1 MLDPITIGIA
11 FTAAQQSVNYIKKA
25 IALGKD
31 VNSLYGQFAKFFENS
46 DTIHAAS
53 IEAQTSKKI
62 LTDGQIRAMSV
73 QIAMQSKALRDAE
86 KELKEML
93 IWSGNKDV
101 WDEMMAERVRMYKER
116 AKLQADIKNARI
128 QAQSDMIDRLLIG
141 TSFMAIA
148 VPVVLFTFA
157 MITADNVHLSAVLS
171 EIPQYLF
178 TLFTILVYG
187 LLISQRC
194 FLSPSTNGLK
204 IDLITNT

>member
-1 MLDPITIGIA
+1 MIDHITLGIA
-11 FTAAQQSVNYIKKA
+11 FTAAQQSVGYIKKA

-46 DTIHAAS
+46 DTIHAAN
-53 IEAQTSKKI
+53 ITAQNSKNI
-62 LTDGQIRAMSV
+62 LTDGQIRALSV

-128 QAQSDMIDRLLIG
+128 QAQSDMVDRLLIG
-141 TSFMAIA
+141 ISFMAIA
-148 VPVVLFTFA
+148 IPVVLFSFA
-157 MITADNVHLSAVLS
+157 MIT
-171 EIPQYLF
+171 
-178 TLFTILVYG
+178 
-187 LLISQRC
+187 R
-194 FLSPSTNGLK
+194 
-204 IDLITNT
+204 

>member
-1 MLDPITIGIA
+1 MIDPITIGIA
-11 FTAAQQSVNYIKKA
+11 FTAAQQSVGYIKKA

-46 DTIHAAS
+46 DTIHEAN
-53 IEAQTSKKI
+53 IKAQTSKKI

-148 VPVVLFTFA
+148 IPVVLFTFA
-157 MITADNVHLSAVLS
+157 MIT
-171 EIPQYLF
+171 
-178 TLFTILVYG
+178 
-187 LLISQRC
+187 R
-194 FLSPSTNGLK
+194 
-204 IDLITNT
+204 

>member
-1 MLDPITIGIA
+1 MIDPITIGIA
-11 FTAAQQSVNYIKKA
+11 FTAAQQSVGYIKKA

-46 DTIHAAS
+46 DTIHAAN
-53 IEAQTSKKI
+53 ITAQNSKNI
-62 LTDGQIRAMSV
+62 LTDGQIRALSV

-128 QAQSDMIDRLLIG
+128 QAQADMIDRLLIG

-148 VPVVLFTFA
+148 VPVVMFTFA
-157 MITADNVHLSAVLS
+157 MIT
-171 EIPQYLF
+171 
-178 TLFTILVYG
+178 
-187 LLISQRC
+187 R
-194 FLSPSTNGLK
+194 
-204 IDLITNT
+204 

>member
-1 MLDPITIGIA
+1 MIDPITLGIA
-11 FTAAQQSVNYIKKA
+11 FTAAQQSVGYIKKA

-46 DTIHAAS
+46 DTIHAANVT
-53 IEAQTSKKI
+53 AQNSKNI
-62 LTDGQIRAMSV
+62 LTDGQIRALSV

-157 MITADNVHLSAVLS
+157 MIT
-171 EIPQYLF
+171 
-178 TLFTILVYG
+178 
-187 LLISQRC
+187 R
-194 FLSPSTNGLK
+194 
-204 IDLITNT
+204 

>member
-1 MLDPITIGIA
+1 MDPITIGLA
-11 FTAAQQSVNYIKKA
+11 FTAAQQSVGYIKKA

-46 DTIHAAS
+46 DTIHSAN
-53 IEAQTSKKI
+53 IKAQNSKNI
-62 LTDGQIRAMSV
+62 LTDGQIRALSV

-116 AKLQADIKNARI
+116 AKLEADIKNARI
-128 QAQSDMIDRLLIG
+128 QAQTDMIDRLLIG

-157 MITADNVHLSAVLS
+157 MIT
-171 EIPQYLF
+171 
-178 TLFTILVYG
+178 
-187 LLISQRC
+187 R
-194 FLSPSTNGLK
+194 
-204 IDLITNT
+204 

>member
-1 MLDPITIGIA
+1 MIDPITLGIA
-11 FTAAQQSVNYIKKA
+11 FTAAQQSVGYIKKA

-46 DTIHAAS
+46 DTIHAAN
-53 IEAQTSKKI
+53 ITAQNSKNI
-62 LTDGQIRAMSV
+62 LTDGQIRSMSI

-116 AKLQADIKNARI
+116 AKLQADMKNARI
-128 QAQSDMIDRLLIG
+128 QAQADMIDRLLIG

-148 VPVVLFTFA
+148 VPVVMFTFA
-157 MITADNVHLSAVLS
+157 MIT
-171 EIPQYLF
+171 
-178 TLFTILVYG
+178 
-187 LLISQRC
+187 R
-194 FLSPSTNGLK
+194 
-204 IDLITNT
+204 

>member
-1 MLDPITIGIA
+1 MIDPITIGIA
-11 FTAAQQSVNYIKKA
+11 FTAAQQSVGYIKKA

-46 DTIHAAS
+46 DTIHAAN
-53 IEAQTSKKI
+53 ITAQNSKNI
-62 LTDGQIRAMSV
+62 LTDGQIRALSV

-116 AKLQADIKNARI
+116 AKLQADMKNARI
-128 QAQSDMIDRLLIG
+128 QAQADMIDRLLIG

-148 VPVVLFTFA
+148 VPVVMFSFA
-157 MITADNVHLSAVLS
+157 MIV
-171 EIPQYLF
+171 
-178 TLFTILVYG
+178 
-187 LLISQRC
+187 R
-194 FLSPSTNGLK
+194 
-204 IDLITNT
+204 

>member
-1 MLDPITIGIA
+1 MLDPITLGIA
-11 FTAAQQSVNYIKKA
+11 FTAAQQSVGYIKKA

-46 DTIHAAS
+46 DTIHSAS

-73 QIAMQSKALRDAE
+73 QIAMQSKALREAE
-86 KELKEML
+86 KQLKELL

-116 AKLQADIKNARI
+116 AKMQADIKNARI
-128 QAQSDMIDRLLIG
+128 QAQADMIDRLLIG

-148 VPVVLFTFA
+148 VPVVLFTFT
-157 MITADNVHLSAVLS
+157 MIT
-171 EIPQYLF
+171 
-178 TLFTILVYG
+178 
-187 LLISQRC
+187 R
-194 FLSPSTNGLK
+194 
-204 IDLITNT
+204 